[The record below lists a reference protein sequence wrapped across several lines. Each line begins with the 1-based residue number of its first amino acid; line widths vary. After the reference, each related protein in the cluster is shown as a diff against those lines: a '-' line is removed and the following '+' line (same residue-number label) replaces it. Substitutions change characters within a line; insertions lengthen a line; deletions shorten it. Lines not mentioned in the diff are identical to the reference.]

1 MSSELSTDAKVI
13 SKVLFRSDEA
23 TAEMEE
29 LARISANPDEINIT
43 SDDEEESGDI
53 EGRMNTHIL

>member
-1 MSSELSTDAKVI
+1 MSSELSTDAEVI

-29 LARISANPDEINIT
+29 LARTSANPDEIIIT

-53 EGRMNTHIL
+53 EGRMSTHIL